1 MEENSFPYTKLQ
13 TMASKF
19 VMNFFGGSTVVR
31 VVRPNL
37 INWEKK
43 TSKHLQFSVHADLI
57 LDILGK
63 YYLLIPFKNFPR
75 DAYPR
80 PLLDG
85 PLSVDNKMLAM
96 SSFSIK
102 DNSISLV
109 SGT

>member
-1 MEENSFPYTKLQ
+1 
-13 TMASKF
+13 MASKF
-19 VMNFFGGSTVVR
+19 VMNFFGASTVVR

-43 TSKHLQFSVHADLI
+43 TSKHLQFSVHANLI

-63 YYLLIPFKNFPR
+63 YYLLIPFKNFPK

-96 SSFSIK
+96 SSFSVK
-102 DNSISLV
+102 DNTSFWSLALDFV
-109 SGT
+109 